1 MSTRTSPT
9 FGLRRRE
16 SRVSGSQPQCQRG
29 IPATFPD
36 ARSLA
41 GRVLWAEAAVRHSWR
56 VFWLAALLELIF
68 VAPGHTQT
76 NLQLW
81 GNVTLDWVKSDRLVY
96 ELDVEPKVL
105 LAAPE
110 GEPGWQ
116 NLDLTP
122 NVEYS
127 PKDWLD
133 LVRSVVG
140 YTKQTDDVNSFEV
153 TPRVG
158 VRFHFLSR
166 GVPTAQVRERPPR
179 RRIVV
184 RDLVR
189 IESRNFFYTG
199 AGSGS
204 SSSVRFRNR
213 LEFIV
218 PLNKE
223 KMTEDGARYLLADW
237 EWFVPLDEPEERF
250 ASKQRIRTGFG
261 YRRSLAW
268 RFEILYIWTR
278 SRNTIEEG
286 FRTADNCIDIRLKR
300 VF

>member
-1 MSTRTSPT
+1 M
-9 FGLRRRE
+9 
-16 SRVSGSQPQCQRG
+16 
-29 IPATFPD
+29 IA
-36 ARSLA
+36 
-41 GRVLWAEAAVRHSWR
+41 WW
-56 VFWLAALLELIF
+56 
-68 VAPGHTQT
+68 
-76 NLQLW
+76 
-81 GNVTLDWVKSDRLVY
+81 Y
-96 ELDVEPKVL
+96 ELDFEPKVL
-105 LAAPE
+105 LVAPE
-110 GEPGWQ
+110 GEPGWR

-133 LVRSVVG
+133 LVSEVVVG

-153 TPRVG
+153 TPRAG

-166 GVPTAQVRERPPR
+166 GVPTARVRERPPR

-213 LEFIV
+213 LEFLV

-223 KMTEDGARYLLADW
+223 KLTEDGARYLLADW
-237 EWFVPLDEPEERF
+237 EWYVPLDDDVDERF
-250 ASKQRIRTGFG
+250 ANKQRIRAGFG
-261 YRRSLAW
+261 YRRSFAW
-268 RFEILYIWTR
+268 RFEILYMWTR
-278 SRNTIEEG
+278 SRDTIEDG
-286 FRTADNCIDIRLKR
+286 FSTDDNSIDIRLKR
-300 VF
+300 LF